1 MRNEL
6 KTITENIE
14 QTSRLGYLFGKG
26 NVVNTLTEQL
36 VKVEENITALEAE
49 KENVENNLAQQT
61 ETLAS
66 VKRNL
71 KRKEDEIE
79 ELGEEIDD
87 LQADLSKKKNALREV
102 EENFADLSTE
112 HNDLTEKHKTLLKNV
127 KKERT
132 VTKLRENLVGALISA
147 KNENE
152 HLNSFRQIFHNE
164 FLPFASEES
173 SLQNE
178 AGALIKL
185 QEIEK
190 ELAMISGL
198 PSFYSARAIAVGGGF
213 SAGKSEFISSFFKNP
228 DLKLP
233 RSIEPTTAIPTYVV
247 NQKNKNQTEVKNSL
261 IGINNNGAAVDLL
274 KIDPDLT
281 QKLSHQFMR
290 SFNFPLKS
298 IMPYMFLTTEL
309 TYEHIC
315 FVDTPGYNPTGS
327 HTAEDMAVAKEFVAN
342 AEALIWLVG
351 ADVNGT
357 LPRTDIQFL
366 KNVLEKSKKP
376 VYFVLNKA
384 DVKPEAD
391 IVKIIKEFSQVL
403 EREKIAY
410 IGISAYD
417 SLEGKGLLYYKGKG
431 KKDIFEFLNSMNKS
445 SNKQDEIL
453 HKLYEVERD
462 YQFAI
467 KKDIKQRKTI
477 EKALDNITF
486 DLNEA
491 NFKRG
496 QHKVYDQLEIVAE
509 SFNTK
514 TEEKHLKTLEKLM
527 ANFTNVINQ
536 MFGKVSQVKRPN
548 INIDD
553 IEVKGFE
560 FDEDNLKESEVHS
573 SKEDELK
580 EFEVH
585 NSKEDEVNDK
595 QFETFHGSYL
605 QRIFSTFK

>member
-6 KTITENIE
+6 KKIAENIE

-36 VKVEENITALEAE
+36 VKVEENITALEVE
-49 KENVENNLAQQT
+49 KTSIEKDLAQQT
-61 ETLAS
+61 ETLTS

-79 ELGEEIDD
+79 DLGEEIDD
-87 LQADLSKKKNALREV
+87 LQTDLSQKKTALREV
-102 EENFADLSTE
+102 EENYADLSSE
-112 HNDLTEKHKTLLKNV
+112 HNDLTQKHKTLLENI

-132 VTKLRENLVGALISA
+132 ITKLRENLVGALISA

-152 HLNSFRQIFHNE
+152 HLSSFRQIFHNE

-178 AGALIKL
+178 AGALLQL

-198 PSFYSARAIAVGGGF
+198 PSFYSARTIAVGGGF
-213 SAGKSEFISSFFKNP
+213 SAGKSEFISSFFKNA

-247 NQKNKNQTEVKNSL
+247 NQKNKDKTEIKNSL

-327 HTAEDMAVAKEFVAN
+327 HTAEDMAVAKEFLAN
-342 AEALIWLVG
+342 ADALIWLVG

-366 KNVLEKSKKP
+366 KSVLGKSKKP

-431 KKDIFEFLNSMNKS
+431 KKDIFEFLNSMNKF

-453 HKLYEVERD
+453 CKLYEVERD

-477 EKALDNITF
+477 AEALDNIAF
-486 DLNEA
+486 DLNEE

-496 QHKVYDQLEIVAE
+496 NHKVYDQLDIVAAF
-509 SFNTK
+509 FNTQ

-527 ANFTNVINQ
+527 TDFTDVINQ
-536 MFGKVSQVKRPN
+536 MFGKVSQVSRPV
-548 INIDD
+548 IDIDD
-553 IEVKGFE
+553 IQIEGFDFEELEEEAENEVSEPEEPITQKTS
-560 FDEDNLKESEVHS
+560 DKYVTKVNLHDNLGLAVKAS
-573 SKEDELK
+573 SL
-580 EFEVH
+580 
-585 NSKEDEVNDK
+585 
-595 QFETFHGSYL
+595 
-605 QRIFSTFK
+605 FSFFK